1 MQEQIFRTVG
11 AVAFGLLLITSLAYG
26 QSGKLIIQVPVE
38 FSAGQELMPTGKYT
52 IRVNASQSTVLLQ
65 NDADNKAVFVI
76 SHSEQAPK
84 LQERGKLLFRRYGAR
99 YFLSQVWPAG
109 TIYGRELP
117 QSRIEREIAR
127 SAGQPA
133 VVSLLTSICK

>member
-1 MQEQIFRTVG
+1 MQNQIFRTVS

-26 QSGKLIIQVPVE
+26 QSGKLIIQVPFE
-38 FSAGQELMPTGKYT
+38 FLAGQELMPAGEYT
-52 IRVNASQSTVLLQ
+52 IHVNASQSTVLLR
-65 NDADNKAVFVI
+65 NDAENKAVFAI
-76 SHSEQAPK
+76 SRSEQAPR
-84 LQERGKLLFRRYGAR
+84 LHERGKLLFRRYGDR

-127 SAGQPA
+127 TAGQPA
-133 VVSLLTSICK
+133 VVSLLASVRK